1 MADLNTT
8 AETPAAP
15 EQTEMNFED
24 AFSTF
29 LKEDNAPPAP
39 VPPVAPSGGGE
50 EVVSEIETPAPVE
63 EAPAEEV
70 DPEALRQP
78 AENEQTAIERLA
90 DAIAARQQPEPQPQR
105 PQPQPVPVSP
115 FSAEERTVLQQ
126 FYTDFPE
133 VARAASIERRAEYQ
147 ALTAHIFNQVGAY
160 FGPRM
165 ALLEQ
170 LADRTMLTDLT
181 TTVPDYD
188 ATRDQVIEWVKTQP
202 AYLQS
207 AYNHV
212 IANGT
217 VDEIGDL
224 FDRYRQATGTTSPQP
239 NAEIAPQPQAARQ
252 VSQPP
257 ATKAPELSPAA
268 KQAAA
273 RLAPV
278 TSKRSAP
285 TQQSPLDFESAFDQF
300 AKAV

>member
-1 MADLNTT
+1 MSDINTP
-8 AETPAAP
+8 AETPAVETP
-15 EQTEMNFED
+15 EANFDD
-24 AFSTF
+24 AFANF
-29 LKEDNAPPAP
+29 LKDDAPPAP
-39 VPPVAPSGGGE
+39 APAATE
-50 EVVSEIETPAPVE
+50 APAEIVSEIETPAPVE
-63 EAPAEEV
+63 ETPPEEAP
-70 DPEALRQP
+70 DPETLRQP
-78 AENEQTAIERLA
+78 AENEQSAIERLA
-90 DAIAARQQPEPQPQR
+90 DAIAARQQPQPH
-105 PQPQPVPVSP
+105 PQPQPQFQQPPVSP

-126 FYTDFPE
+126 FYNDFPE
-133 VARAASIERRAEYQ
+133 VAKAAAIERRAEYQ

-170 LADRTMLTDLT
+170 LADT
-181 TTVPDYD
+181 TAYQQLHTNVPDYD
-188 ATRDQVIEWVKTQP
+188 DTRDKVIDWVKTQP
-202 AYLQS
+202 AYLQA

-224 FDRYRQATGTTSPQP
+224 FDRYRQATGATSPQP
-239 NAEIAPQPQAARQ
+239 NAGIAPQPQAGRQ
-252 VSQPP
+252 APQPS
-257 ATKAPELSPAA
+257 AVKAPELSPAA